1 MRLIEKPSELIYNLR
16 RIGQVII
23 NKRRIGRIVLNGYII
38 WPTKSN
44 KPYLQLEKDK
54 VFLHEYNNFQDT
66 NDVYT
71 NTDFQVS

>member
-38 WPTKSN
+38 WPKSEE
-44 KPYLQLEKDK
+44 PYLQLEKDK